1 MFKLRS
7 SKGPEL
13 FLWGMGMGIR
23 HMSGRG
29 VVVAIGMMFLLGAQP
44 AAAMSVAEFLQKAD
58 ALQAKGMMAMFSQAE
73 IKLLMDEAK
82 GAAAAYRDDAA
93 KAQGRRDPSLGCPPP
108 KGKARLTSDDLLKG
122 FRALP
127 AERQASTSV
136 KAGFYELM
144 KSRYPCP

>member
-1 MFKLRS
+1 MWDRS
-7 SKGPEL
+7 
-13 FLWGMGMGIR
+13 FFFWGME
-23 HMSGRG
+23 MSLHRSISQMIFG
-29 VVVAIGMMFLLGAQP
+29 AIGMALLFGAAP

-58 ALQAKGMMAMFSQAE
+58 ALKAKGMMAMFAKSE

-82 GAAAAYRDDAA
+82 GAAEAYRQDVS
-93 KAQGRRDPSLGCPPP
+93 KAQARRDPSYGCPPP

-127 AERQASTSV
+127 AERQATTSV
-136 KAGFYELM
+136 KAGFYDLM

>member
-1 MFKLRS
+1 
-7 SKGPEL
+7 
-13 FLWGMGMGIR
+13 MGLHRRVSQMIFG
-23 HMSGRG
+23 
-29 VVVAIGMMFLLGAQP
+29 AIGMALLLGAGP

-58 ALQAKGMMAMFSQAE
+58 ALKAKGMMAMFAKSE

-82 GAAAAYRDDAA
+82 GAAEAYRQDVS
-93 KAQGRRDPSLGCPPP
+93 KAQARRDPSYGCPPA

-127 AERQASTSV
+127 AERQATTSV
-136 KAGFYELM
+136 KAGFYDLM